1 MPAINWA
8 LRKLGY
14 FWPAFRGV
22 WNTNLLMT
30 SEHNVM
36 KSVEKKDARV
46 FEMMEPM
53 EHEQVMF
60 FNDKETGL
68 KGIIGIHNTV
78 LGPSLGGCRIWNY
91 ENESDALWDVLRLSR
106 GMTFKSSISG
116 INLGG
121 GKAVIIGNP
130 RVKRDEAFWRRFG
143 RFVDS
148 LNGNYI
154 TAEDVGTSTDVMSIV
169 MQETKHV
176 TGKPVSAGGTGD
188 PSPFTAYG
196 VFLGLK
202 ASVKEQFGADSVAG
216 KKVAV
221 QGVGHVG
228 YHLVKHLT
236 NEGAEV
242 FVADLNPANLEA
254 VMRDFKV
261 TVVNPDDIYDLDVD
275 IYSPCALGATINSDT
290 IYRLK
295 CSVIAGAANNQ
306 LADENLHGH
315 MLLDRG
321 VQYAPDFLINAGGVI
336 NCYREVHSLSEEETK
351 KIIEDIYGRTL
362 DIFKKAK
369 AEKIATQEAAIR
381 IAMERIE
388 QEKAKRK

>member
-1 MPAINWA
+1 M
-8 LRKLGY
+8 
-14 FWPAFRGV
+14 
-22 WNTNLLMT
+22 
-30 SEHNVM
+30 SEHSVI
-36 KSVEKKDARV
+36 KSVDKKEARL

-53 EHEQVMF
+53 GHEQVMF

-130 RVKRDEAFWRRFG
+130 KVKRDEAFWRRFG
-143 RFVDS
+143 RFVES

-176 TGKPVSAGGTGD
+176 TGKPISAGGTGD

-196 VFLGLK
+196 VYLGIK
-202 ASVKEQFGADSVAG
+202 ASAKQQFGSDSLAG
-216 KKVAV
+216 KKIAV

-228 YHLVKHLT
+228 FYLVKHLVKD
-236 NEGAEV
+236 GADV
-242 FVADLNPANLEA
+242 YVADINQANLEA
-254 VMRDFKV
+254 VTKECKV
-261 TVVNPDDIYDLDVD
+261 TVVAPEDIYDLDMD
-275 IYSPCALGATINSDT
+275 IYSPCALGATVNTDT

-315 MLLDRG
+315 MLLDRK
-321 VQYAPDFLINAGGVI
+321 VLYAPDFLINAGGVI
-336 NCYREVHSLSEEETK
+336 NCYREVHALTEEQTK
-351 KIIEDIYGRTL
+351 TIIEGIYSRTL
-362 DIFKKAK
+362 DIFKKAE
-369 AEKIATQEAAIR
+369 AEKIHTQEAAIR
-381 IAMERIE
+381 MAVERIE
-388 QEKAKRK
+388 NEKAKQKTN